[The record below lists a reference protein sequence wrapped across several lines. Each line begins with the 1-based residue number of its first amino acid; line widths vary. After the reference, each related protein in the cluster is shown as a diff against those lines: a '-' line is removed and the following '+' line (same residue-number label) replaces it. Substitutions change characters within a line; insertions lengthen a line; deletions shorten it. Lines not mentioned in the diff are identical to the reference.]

1 MAPMLQRL
9 RDHVRKLWHW
19 SRQESDLD
27 EEIAFHLSEEEDER
41 IAEGLAPDHAR
52 ASARKDF
59 GNVARIREDTR
70 DTWAWTSAE
79 RLIQDVRFGLRTM
92 RRQPSVAIVAVV
104 TLTLGLGATTAVLT
118 VINGLILRPLPLRDA
133 RQLLVLYATT
143 PKRGVFRDTTSFLDF
158 SAWKS
163 QSHSFTGVAAFRQDP
178 FNITGDGTPEPIRGV
193 RASHE
198 FLSVLGVS
206 PAIGRSFTAEEQ
218 HDKRTVALISHRLWT
233 RRYGSDPNILGRT
246 ILLNEIE
253 HVVVGV
259 LPAGFEFPPF
269 IQTDVIVP
277 VPERQCRSCGYIRA
291 IGRLQHGVPR
301 SVAQQDLDA
310 IARRLEKSYPESN
323 GGRGVNAVPLHDV
336 AVGDV
341 RTPLL
346 VLLGAGVLVLLIG
359 CANVGHLVLAKGIA
373 RQRELAVRSALG
385 AGRGRLMCQLL
396 TESVTLA
403 ILAAVFGAVLARWG
417 SGFLVASLAQQYRLP
432 DLTFNWTF
440 LVFAISIAIV
450 CGFLSGLPPALRVW
464 RPSLGDFLKQDSR
477 TQSSGLSERR
487 LGRFLIAGQTAL
499 TVLLLIGAALLLKSF
514 LRLQHIDLGVNTQ
527 QALTADLLL
536 SKRYADP
543 IWREAYLQ
551 QLLDSI
557 GGLPGVQA
565 VGIHIDQP
573 FMGGGQHETFKVQ
586 GHPDPGADTGHPAAF
601 NVVSGDFFRAMD
613 ISLLEGRPFNES
625 DTAGSMPVAIVN
637 EAMARKFWSPGQAI
651 GEQLQF
657 YYEKDRRRWLTIV
670 GVVRDVRYHGRLHDP
685 VPQVFVPSR
694 QPFYDT
700 LEPLVSIVVR
710 TSVDP
715 VSLENAV
722 RARIWAVDK
731 DQPISNLQR
740 MDRVLEEAAA
750 APRVYML
757 LFGAFAAIA
766 LVIASA
772 GIYGAS
778 AYAVVRRTHEMGI
791 RLALGATPAQALVLV
806 MRQGLL
812 LTLIGAGI
820 GVAGALAFSRV
831 ISGFLQGIAATDAV
845 TYATAI
851 GCFTGVA
858 IVSTYIPA
866 RRVTAI
872 DPTVALRAE

>member
-1 MAPMLQRL
+1 MLQRL
-9 RDHVRKLWHW
+9 RDRVQKLWHR

-27 EEIAFHLSEEEDER
+27 DEIAFHLSEEEDER

-52 ASARKDF
+52 ASAKSDF
-59 GNVARIREDTR
+59 GNVARIRDETR
-70 DTWAWTSAE
+70 DTWAWTSVE
-79 RLIQDVRFGLRTM
+79 RLIQDGRFGLRTM

-104 TLTLGLGATTAVLT
+104 TLALGIGATTAVLT
-118 VINGLILRPLPLRDA
+118 VINGLILRPLPLPEAHR
-133 RQLLVLYATT
+133 LVVLYATT
-143 PKRGVFRDTTSFLDF
+143 PKQGVFRDTTSYLDF

-163 QSHSFTGVAAFRQDP
+163 QSHSFTGVAAFRQDR

-198 FLSVLGVS
+198 FLSVLGLN
-206 PAIGRSFTAEEQ
+206 PAIGRSFSAEEQ
-218 HDKRTVALISHRLWT
+218 HDKRTVALISYRLWT
-233 RRYGSDPNILGRT
+233 ARYGSDPNILGRT
-246 ILLNEIE
+246 ILLNEIK
-253 HVVVGV
+253 HVVIGV
-259 LPAGFEFPPF
+259 LPAGLEFPPF

-277 VPERQCRSCGYIRA
+277 VPERPCRSCGYVRA
-291 IGRLQHGVPR
+291 IGRLQHAVTR
-301 SVAQQDLDA
+301 SMAQQDLDA
-310 IARRLEKSYPESN
+310 VALRLEKSYPESN

-341 RTPLL
+341 KRPLL

-385 AGRGRLMCQLL
+385 AGRGRLMRQLL

-403 ILAAVFGAVLARWG
+403 IGAAVFGAVLARWG
-417 SGFLVASLAQQYRLP
+417 SEFLAAALAQQYRLP
-432 DLTFNWTF
+432 DLTLNSTF
-440 LVFAISIAIV
+440 LVFAMAFAIV

-477 TQSSGLSERR
+477 THSSGLSERR

-514 LRLQHIDLGVNTQ
+514 LRLQHIDLGVNTE

-543 IWREAYLQ
+543 VWREAYLQ

-557 GGLPGVQA
+557 RGLPGVEA
-565 VGIHIDQP
+565 VAIHIDQP
-573 FMGGGQHETFKVQ
+573 FRGGGQHETFKVQ
-586 GHPDPGADTGHPAAF
+586 GHPDPKSDSGYPAAF
-601 NVVSGDFFRAMD
+601 NIVSGDFFRAMD
-613 ISLLEGRPFNES
+613 ISLLEGRPFNDG
-625 DTAGSMPVAIVN
+625 DTAGGMPVAIVN
-637 EAMARKFWSPGQAI
+637 ESMARKFWSPGDAV
-651 GEQLQF
+651 GKQLQF
-657 YYEKDRRRWLTIV
+657 YYEKDRRRWLTVV
-670 GVVRDVRYHGRLHDP
+670 GVVRDVRYHGRLEDP

-694 QPFYDT
+694 QPFYDA
-700 LEPLVSIVVR
+700 LDSLVSIVVR
-710 TSVDP
+710 TSIDP

-722 RARIWAVDK
+722 RARIWAVDR

-766 LVIASA
+766 LAIASA

-778 AYAVVRRTHEMGI
+778 AYTVVRRTHEMGI
-791 RLALGATPAQALVLV
+791 RLALGATPVQVVMLV

-812 LTLIGAGI
+812 LTSIGAGI
-820 GVAGALAFSRV
+820 GVAAALAMSRV
-831 ISGFLQGIAATDAV
+831 MSGFLYGIPATDA
-845 TYATAI
+845 ATFATVL
-851 GCFTGVA
+851 GCFAGVA

-872 DPTVALRAE
+872 DPTAAFRAE